1 MLRLFEA
8 LSPRICRHQNK
19 MEQSIESQASIVLCV
34 ACTWRTAIGTE
45 IIYANGLVNFPNDL
59 YLLLIVSSPFAQ
71 STTP

>member
-1 MLRLFEA
+1 
-8 LSPRICRHQNK
+8 